1 MSMVSADRYEQ
12 TWVVSFTHAEL
23 DALVSQQLADELQN
37 LADKV
42 SGEPVVLDMAR
53 VSFLQSE
60 VLGALV
66 AFRNQ
71 LKDRGTVVA
80 VAGPSP
86 PIRRALHITRL
97 DVIFDVYPNLDEAL
111 ASLRG
116 HGRT

>member
-1 MSMVSADRYEQ
+1 MSMVSADRQEQ
-12 TWVVSFTHAEL
+12 TWVVSFIHGEL
-23 DALVSQQLADELQN
+23 DALVSQQLAEELQS

-42 SGEPVVLDMAR
+42 GGEPVVLDMAR

-60 VLGALV
+60 ALGALV

-71 LKDRGTVVA
+71 LKDRGATVA
-80 VAGPSP
+80 VAGPTP

-111 ASLRG
+111 ANLRA
-116 HGRT
+116 R